1 MSKVYLEDSTLTAIG
16 NAIRGKTGESGLLLP
31 SEMASAIT
39 NIPTGGGSSE
49 LVMKKATITPTS
61 TAKVIN
67 LSPWIT
73 DANVNDWFLFGAFG
87 YWSLADS
94 GSSMVAPKVIGPLFK
109 DFTPTKGTASTRGW
123 AGMGFGHEYA
133 NVPAAPTTAGLRWD
147 YYGGKG
153 WESRM
158 PTWDAAAKTLT
169 VTDTKFLGKQQMI
182 LVYREV

>member
-1 MSKVYLEDSTLTAIG
+1 MANVLVQDTSLIAIADAIRAKNGSSTLYKPG
-16 NAIRGKTGESGLLLP
+16 
-31 SEMASAIT
+31 EMAAAIAA
-39 NIPTGGGSSE
+39 IPTGGGSSE

-123 AGMGFGHEYA
+123 EGMGFGHEYA
-133 NVPAAPTTAGLRWD
+133 NVPAAPTTTGLRWD

-169 VTDTKFLGKQQMI
+169 VTDTKFFGKQQMI

>member
-31 SEMASAIT
+31 SEMANAIT
-39 NIPTGGGSSE
+39 NIPTGGSSE
-49 LVMKKATITPTS
+49 LVFKMATITPAS

-73 DANVNDWFLFGAFG
+73 DANINDWFLFGAFG
-87 YWSLADS
+87 YWSFANS
-94 GSSMVAPKVIGPLFK
+94 GSTMVAPKVIGPLFK
-109 DFTPTKGTASTRGW
+109 DFTPTSGTASTRGW
-123 AGMGFGHEYA
+123 AGMGFGHEYV
-133 NVPAAPTTAGLRWD
+133 NVPTTPTTAGLAWR
-147 YYGGKG
+147 YYGGKD

>member
-39 NIPTGGGSSE
+39 NIPTGSGSSE

-87 YWSLADS
+87 YWNLADS

-109 DFTPTKGTASTRGW
+109 DFTPTKGTASTRGR

-133 NVPAAPTTAGLRWD
+133 NVPTTPTTAGLRWD
-147 YYGGKG
+147 YYEGKG
-153 WESRM
+153 WENRM

-169 VTDTKFLGKQQMI
+169 VTDT
-182 LVYREV
+182 

>member
-31 SEMASAIT
+31 SEMATAINSIT
-39 NIPTGGGSSE
+39 TGGSSE
-49 LVMKKATITPTS
+49 LVMKMVTIVPTS

-67 LSPWIT
+67 ISSWIT
-73 DANVNDWFLFGAFG
+73 DANINDWFIIGAFD
-87 YWSLADS
+87 YWGMTDS
-94 GSSMVAPKVIGPLFK
+94 SSSIVAPKIIGPMFK
-109 DFTPTKGTASTRGW
+109 DFAPTNGTASTRGW
-123 AGMGFGHEYA
+123 AGMGFGHQYA
-133 NVPAAPTTAGLRWD
+133 NVPTTPTTAGLKWD

-169 VTDTKFLGKQQMI
+169 VTNTKFIGKQQMI